1 MKVPRK
7 VSLCES
13 VRNPTDSVQMSQTVS
28 SVGASGGI
36 QTGYIWTLS
45 SGLSLGL
52 QANLIA
58 STTELPM
65 FDSFAPKVTEDAE
78 AMKDLM
84 EISNDNA
91 SFASLGLVLG
101 IAF

>member
-1 MKVPRK
+1 MRVLNNNEFVDKAPAAIFNSLLDRGVYHCSTRTMYRLLSAHGAVAERRK
-7 VSLCES
+7 VARARSFAAL
-13 VRNPTDSVQMSQTVS
+13 
-28 SVGASGGI
+28 
-36 QTGYIWTLS
+36 
-45 SGLSLGL
+45 
-52 QANLIA
+52 
-58 STTELPM
+58 